1 MGSSELIMKTKT
13 LLKSTIE
20 SDRVRYFTTNSLRNP
35 FKDVELY
42 ILPMGIAAASWFMA
56 VVVDKTCSTDL
67 CEQTED
73 TFQNIYLFIAFALIV
88 LAWKHIRGALLYVKD
103 ILPLLIPGLGTA
115 STGNESLNTILGIG
129 GKQKQ
134 Q

>member
-1 MGSSELIMKTKT
+1 MKTKT

-42 ILPMGIAAASWFMA
+42 ILPMGIAAVSWFMA